1 MNTMDVFECIKTRRS
16 IRKYQ
21 DVPVEWDKIGQILE
35 AGKAAPSAG
44 NLQDW
49 RFIVIL
55 DAGQRKGIAEA
66 CLQQDWI
73 AKAPVHIIVVAEPEK
88 SKRFYGIRGE
98 RLYNIQD
105 AAAATQNMLLMA
117 HALGLGSCWIGA
129 FEEDKLR
136 TVVNMPSE
144 IRPQAVVTIGYADEK
159 PPEPPE
165 YTLENIM
172 YFRNYGTQPNRVK
185 DIPKYTGFTSDIIQR
200 NLKKGSTV
208 FQRMAEK
215 LQRKKP

>member
-44 NLQDW
+44 NLQDF

-55 DAGQRKGIAEA
+55 DPVQRKGIAEA
-66 CLQQDWI
+66 CLQQEWV
-73 AKAPVHIIVVAEPEK
+73 AKAPVHIVVVSEPEK

-136 TVVNMPSE
+136 TVVHMPSE
-144 IRPQAVVTIGYADEK
+144 IRPQAIITIGYADEK

-165 YTLENIM
+165 YTLESMM
-172 YFRNYGTQPNRVK
+172 YFRNFGTQPNRVK
-185 DIPKYTGFTSDIIQR
+185 DIPKYTGFTSDIIGR
-200 NLKKGSTV
+200 NLKKGKVV
-208 FQRMAEK
+208 FQRMADK
-215 LQRKKP
+215 LQRKK